1 MKARVIAFYLPQ
13 FHPVPENDEW
23 WGKGFTEWTNVAN
36 AKPLFKGHRQPI
48 IPGELGYYDLRS
60 PEVRVQQAQLAQEYG
75 IEGFCY
81 YHYWL
86 GNGKRLLEYPFSEV
100 LKSGKP
106 DFPFCLCWANH
117 DWTTVWCGG
126 NDVIAR
132 QLYPGTDD
140 YINHFYALLPAFMDA
155 RWIKIDGKLLFFV
168 FRPNEIPNPR
178 EFTDTWR
185 DLARKENLPDFH
197 FVGSGYSTWNS
208 LQKDGF
214 DSTVFWRHRIIEQIE
229 KKKIYKL
236 PINIYR
242 RLQRKYRNKP
252 AVFSYKKAMKYFLGN
267 NGCKPYEYP
276 CIIPNWDSTPRLGA
290 EGVVLK
296 DSTPELFRIHVK
308 QTIKQISNR
317 SFENRVV
324 LLKSWN
330 EWGEGNYI
338 EPDSQFG
345 RQYLEVLKDEITC

>member
-1 MKARVIAFYLPQ
+1 MFPEFIKSDGVCLDVIF
-13 FHPVPENDEW
+13 V
-23 WGKGFTEWTNVAN
+23 KG
-36 AKPLFKGHRQPI
+36 PLRQP
-48 IPGELGYYDLRS
+48 DK
-60 PEVRVQQAQLAQEYG
+60 
-75 IEGFCY
+75 
-81 YHYWL
+81 
-86 GNGKRLLEYPFSEV
+86 GNGH
-100 LKSGKP
+100 GKCGTGPHP
-106 DFPFCLCWANH
+106 DGEPLPSY
-117 DWTTVWCGG
+117 CGICIVVERV
-126 NDVIAR
+126 NE
-132 QLYPGTDD
+132 
-140 YINHFYALLPAFMDA
+140 NHFYALLPAFMDA

-229 KKKIYKL
+229 KKKIYKF
-236 PINIYR
+236 PVNIYR